1 MIDTTTVG
9 RSIAY
14 LRKQK
19 QMTQQ
24 GLAAAVNVS
33 HQAVSK
39 WENGVALPDMQ
50 TMLTLS
56 RLFGVSMEDLL
67 SGAVLE
73 AVEAEKPA
81 AETPAQPD
89 APHIELKLDPDPL
102 NMGIVA
108 EADEAIARAM
118 ENCEDES
125 ETHEE
130 TVEPE
135 STVNVGMTLDE
146 ILRMAPYVSH
156 DTLAAMLHN
165 CEERISID
173 ELISVA
179 PYVDKETLARL
190 VSACERMDWETLRRL
205 APFLSRDALRALV
218 LANVETLSLGALRR
232 LAPFLSRDALGEILD
247 KMPPDYDLAGLK
259 RLASFLSRD
268 TLAAHLQR
276 YVDRLTVDDLLSFAP
291 FLRKEA
297 LGDLVQ
303 RIGQP
308 IDRKQLSR
316 LASYLPREQMDKLVY
331 RAMGMKPPKQK
342 SDDWNVSIDLGR
354 AYHEIRDSVHSG
366 VKEFKEAI
374 KEVGLDGVMDGL
386 NSTMKDVGG
395 RINDVINDAVNVT
408 RTKVDPAK
416 ERSQRIRTRIAEKAL
431 ADCNWDW
438 LDAHIDELDGDLL
451 KKVLMKCAEAG
462 HGDMIADNLD
472 RVTLSSAEACRLAQ
486 TCTDEDVW
494 ETLLDMMEPEH
505 RQRVLDYIGR
515 VQPEAQRRFERFAET
530 ESRLESALNTMRAD
544 GDVSEAME
552 ELSANEQLE
561 LICAALREGY
571 SDVAT
576 LAEHMDNSIALSV
589 LKAVMAAGREDV
601 LDEVLEHAQE
611 SELADMA
618 LILAE
623 NDAWQHMEGLL
634 DGIADVDLTRVWPLA
649 VNGEHWDVLDDIALH
664 GDEATLTGMSVA
676 LAEQGRF
683 EEMDSFIEELDPDT
697 LETLLDKA
705 MEQSNWEAI
714 ERISE
719 LINE

>member
-9 RSIAY
+9 KSIAY

-19 QMTQQ
+19 QLTQQ

-33 HQAVSK
+33 NQAVSK

-50 TMLTLS
+50 TMLALS

-73 AVEAEKPA
+73 AIAPE
-81 AETPAQPD
+81 PD
-89 APHIELKLDPDPL
+89 AEETSQPQEPRIELKLEPDGL

-108 EADEAIARAM
+108 EADDAIARAM
-118 ENCEDES
+118 ENCDDEAGEAAEESDS
-125 ETHEE
+125 EVT
-130 TVEPE
+130 
-135 STVNVGMTLDE
+135 VGMTLEE
-146 ILRMAPYVSH
+146 ILRMTPYVSREA
-156 DTLAAMLHN
+156 LELMLQN
-165 CEERISID
+165 CEERISMD

-179 PYVDKETLARL
+179 PYVGKETLARL
-190 VSACERMDWETLRRL
+190 VAACERMDWETLRRL
-205 APFLSRDALRALV
+205 APFLGRDALRELV
-218 LANVETLSLGALRR
+218 LAHVDTLTLGALRR

-276 YVDRLTVDDLLSFAP
+276 YADRLTVDDLLAFAP

-297 LGDLVQ
+297 LGELIQ
-303 RIGQP
+303 RTGQT

-331 RAMGMKPPKQK
+331 RAMGVKPPKQK

-354 AYHEIRDSVHSG
+354 AYHEIRDSVHTG
-366 VKEFKEAI
+366 MKEFKEVMRG
-374 KEVGLDGVMDGL
+374 VGLDGVMDGL

-395 RINDVINDAVNVT
+395 RINDAINDAVNVSQ
-408 RTKVDPAK
+408 KAKADPAK
-416 ERSQRIRTRIAEKAL
+416 ERAQRIRARIAEKAL
-431 ADCNWDW
+431 ADANWDW
-438 LDAHIDELDGDLL
+438 LDAHAAELEGELL

-462 HGDMIADNLD
+462 HEDMIAENME
-472 RVTLSSAEACRLAQ
+472 RVELSSAEACRLAQ

-494 ETLLDMMEPEH
+494 ETLLKQMEPEH
-505 RQRVLDYIGR
+505 RQRVLDYISR
-515 VQPEAQRRFERFAET
+515 TQPEALERFAAFAECN
-530 ESRLESALNTMRAD
+530 SRLDIALETMRAG
-544 GDVSEAME
+544 GDVCELME
-552 ELSANEQLE
+552 ELPANEQLE

-571 SDVAT
+571 GDVAA
-576 LAEHMDNSIALSV
+576 LVEHMDDSIALPV
-589 LKAVMAAGREDV
+589 LKATLAAGREDAISE
-601 LDEVLEHAQE
+601 LLEHAPE
-611 SELADMA
+611 ADLAEMA
-618 LILAE
+618 LALAE
-623 NDAWQHMEGLL
+623 NGGWQYLDELL
-634 DGIADVDLTRVWPLA
+634 DGVADVDLSRVWPLA
-649 VNGEHWDVLDDIALH
+649 VNAQNWDVLDDIALH
-664 GDEATLTGMSVA
+664 GDEATLTGMALA
-676 LAEQGRF
+676 LAELGRF
-683 EEMDSFIEELDPDT
+683 DELDSFIEELDPDT

-719 LINE
+719 LIEE